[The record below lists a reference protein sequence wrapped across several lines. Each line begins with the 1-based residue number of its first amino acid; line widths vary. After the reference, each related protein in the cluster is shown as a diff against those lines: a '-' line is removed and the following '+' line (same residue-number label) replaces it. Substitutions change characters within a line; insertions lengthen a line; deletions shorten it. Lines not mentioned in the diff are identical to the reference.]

1 MSAATSPH
9 IEWLRFQVGDSALGL
24 PLSAVGEVATNQQP
38 RLIPLVPL
46 EVGGVLN
53 LRGEPLPVVDA
64 GALMGGE
71 ASGRRR
77 HAIVLEEGKLRV
89 GVLVDSVSRIERGLE
104 EAVAEELDS
113 DDPEAIHPDFV
124 RWVRS
129 GGGRVGLVDAE
140 ILLKRAT
147 DLLSKQVA
155 QKGEDVCLNA
165 F

>member
-1 MSAATSPH
+1 MTAGASPQ
-9 IEWLRFQVGDSALGL
+9 IEWLRFRVGDSALGL
-24 PLSAVGEVATNQQP
+24 PLNAVGEVATNQRP
-38 RLIPLVPL
+38 SLIPLVPL

-53 LRGEPLPVVDA
+53 LRGEPLPVVDG
-64 GALMGGE
+64 GALMG
-71 ASGRRR
+71 SGSSVHRR
-77 HAIVLEEGKLRV
+77 HAIVLEEGKLRL

-104 EAVAEELDS
+104 EAVVEELDS

-129 GGGRVGLVDAE
+129 GGGRVGLIDAE

-147 DLLSKQVA
+147 DLLSMQVV

>member
-1 MSAATSPH
+1 MTAAMTPH
-9 IEWLRFQVGDSALGL
+9 VEWLRFQVGDSAFGI
-24 PLSAVGEVATNQQP
+24 PLQAVGEVATNQQP

-53 LRGEPLPVVDA
+53 LRGEPLPAVDA
-64 GALMGGE
+64 GALMGGG
-71 ASGRRR
+71 SGGRRR

-104 EAVAEELDS
+104 EAVAEEPEP
-113 DDPEAIHPDFV
+113 DDPEAHCDFV
-124 RWVRS
+124 RWVLS
-129 GGGRVGLVDAE
+129 GGGRVGLVDAQ

-147 DLLSKQVA
+147 DLLSTQVVPR
-155 QKGEDVCLNA
+155 GEDICLNA